1 MEMIEDDSSVRIV
14 KDIKKSQAIHHH
26 LGFFIFLSDYLI
38 IRLSDGIYKSQPTAL
53 APRTAAELPSRVD
66 TRNLALPL

>member
-1 MEMIEDDSSVRIV
+1 MEMIEDDSSVRSE

-26 LGFFIFLSDYLI
+26 LGFFYIFF
-38 IRLSDGIYKSQPTAL
+38 RLSDGNYKSQPTAL